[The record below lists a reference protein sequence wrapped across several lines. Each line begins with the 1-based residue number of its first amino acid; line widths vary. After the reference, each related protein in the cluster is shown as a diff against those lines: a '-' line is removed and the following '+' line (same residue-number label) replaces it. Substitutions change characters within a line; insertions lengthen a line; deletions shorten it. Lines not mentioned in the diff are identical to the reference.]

1 VSDLNHK
8 VPSKDSELPLDEAGG
23 TKGEAEPEPSANG
36 EDLSEAEAIEAAQE
50 ALEELEAKPAENDP
64 ELLRA
69 RLEELETQAQ
79 EYLDGW
85 QRSRAEFANYKRR
98 VDREQQEAYSRASA
112 AVLAR
117 FLTILDDIKRA
128 LKDRPTEGDAGA
140 WAEGIELID
149 KKFEALL
156 EAEGVEPIEAE
167 GQRFDPNFHE
177 AITHEDNDSFDAGQI
192 IEVIQRGYKKDD
204 RVLRPA
210 LVRVAK

>member
-1 VSDLNHK
+1 VSDLNDK

-23 TKGEAEPEPSANG
+23 TMGEAEPEPSANG

-50 ALEELEAKPAENDP
+50 ALEELESKPAENDP

-117 FLTILDDIKRA
+117 FLTILDDLKRA
-128 LKDRPTEGDAGA
+128 LKDRPIEGDAGA

-192 IEVIQRGYKKDD
+192 IEVIQRGYIKDD